1 MVLQVTEY
9 KVPRNSSGR
18 ADKLLAEAFPGT
30 SRSLIKQSIDAGK
43 TLRKNGAKLE
53 PKTKLEPGEVL
64 IIDLSRPE
72 VTNLVPY
79 ETNLD
84 IFHEDE
90 DLIVLNK
97 PSGMVV
103 HPGDGTDDKTLVH
116 ALLHHCSGELCPVG
130 APNRPGIVHRL
141 DKETSGVMI
150 VAKKETSHHQLV
162 EQFSKRKVTKIYIAL
177 VGGKMKLESGSF
189 SGPIARHPKIR
200 VKMAVQASGKMALTH
215 WKLKRNFTDKASL
228 VECDLKTGRTHQI
241 RVHFANEGHPLLGDY
256 TYGYNPNKYR
266 FKKADRI
273 MLHASEITFVHPSSG
288 KAMYFSSPL
297 PPCMNSFLEELK

>member
-1 MVLQVTEY
+1 MVLKVTEY

-18 ADKLLAEAFPGT
+18 ADKLLAEAFPGA

-103 HPGDGTDDKTLVH
+103 HPGDGTDNKTLVH
-116 ALLHHCSGELCPVG
+116 ALLHHCLGELCPVG
-130 APNRPGIVHRL
+130 SPNRPGIVHRL

-162 EQFSKRKVTKIYIAL
+162 EQFSKRKVTKIYTAL
-177 VGGKMKLESGSF
+177 VGGRMKHESGSF

-200 VKMAVQASGKMALTH
+200 VKMAVQASGKMALTY

-288 KAMYFSSPL
+288 KSMYFSSPL